1 MTKLTLS
8 QLSGLLFRACDDLR
22 GNMDASEYKEYI
34 FGMLFLKRLSDLF
47 DQEREQLAKDL
58 KSRGMSEKQIAAQ
71 LANPDK
77 YTFFVPERAYWSKI
91 RHLKTNVGSG
101 LNKALEALEDA
112 NVEALQDVLKHINF
126 NRKIGQRTLDDDTL
140 ANFVQNF
147 EKIPLRDENFEFP
160 DLLGA
165 AYEYLIKF
173 FADSA
178 GKKAGEFYTPADVV
192 RTLVEIVDPQ
202 PHMSIY
208 DPTCGSGGMLIHTR
222 DYIRECGGNPKDLSL
237 FGQESIGTTW
247 SICKMNML
255 LHGISH
261 ADIRQEDTIRR
272 PQHKA
277 ENSELK
283 RYDRV
288 LANPPF
294 SQNYIKKDIEYPGRF
309 AVWMPEKGKKAD
321 LMFVQHMLAVLKA
334 DGKMAT
340 IMPHG
345 VLFRG
350 GEEREARRHFIEKGW
365 LEAVIGLPA
374 GLFYGTGIPACVLV
388 MNKKDAATRK
398 HVFFINADREYREGK
413 AQNFLRPED
422 ISKMVHVY
430 RERKN
435 VEGYARLVP
444 VSEIAAE
451 DFNCNIRRYVDN
463 APPAEPHDVRA
474 HLHGGVP
481 VVEIDALHH
490 FWKNYPGLREQV
502 FVPRSSGSLSPWE
515 RGGVR
520 AEDPAS
526 GKHPTTPV
534 PPELLRLARTLRH
547 NSADAENLMWNLLRG
562 RQIAGAKFR
571 RQHPLEPYVL
581 DFYCHELKLAIELD
595 GGQHNEPAGRAHDK
609 QRDGFVARQG
619 IRTLRFWNNQVLA
632 ETEAVLEAVH
642 QAVVESEA
650 AGPSS
655 NRPSPSPLPEGE
667 GIRSMPDH
675 RPLPEGE
682 SKESDRSFVPLPGG
696 EGIRYPVPSPL
707 PSPSGRGM
715 GEGLYADFA
724 PIVTDRRALA
734 ELVKSDPGVAKAH
747 ARFLETLELWW
758 KEHLP
763 LVEALAPKNGKRGNV
778 YELRRQLLVSIA
790 QRFPSPIGRGE
801 GEGQGEGAP
810 GILTEH
816 QIRGALASYFEF
828 FKPEFKSIAFS
839 GWGPELIPDDDILQ
853 SQFPQI
859 LADMEQKRVRLD
871 ELSAL
876 FAAADEEDYE
886 DSDDSGVLPDSEV
899 KALRADLKEAKAQA
913 KLMKKEK
920 RDQPEFLVRT
930 EAAEKRLVRHK
941 GLEDEERRL
950 KADLRAT
957 EKRKEELVAAARQ
970 KIDREEARRVI
981 LDRLHRLL
989 VQTYEGYLRADQRA
1003 CISALENLH
1012 AKYAVTAKAIEAKRD
1027 AEAAKLKAFLAELGY
1042 E

>member
-8 QLSGLLFRACDDLR
+8 QLSSLLLRACDDLR

-34 FGMLFLKRLSDLF
+34 FGMLFLKRMSDLY

-58 KSRGMSEKQIAAQ
+58 KSRGMSERQIAAQ

-77 YTFFVPERAYWSKI
+77 YTFWVPEKSHWSKI

-112 NVEALQDVLKHINF
+112 NVDSLQDVLKHINF
-126 NRKIGQRTLDDDTL
+126 NRKIGQRTLNDDTL

-192 RTLVEIVDPQ
+192 RTLVEIVEPQ
-202 PHMSIY
+202 ERMSIY
-208 DPTCGSGGMLIHTR
+208 DPTCGSGGMLIQAAN
-222 DYIRECGGNPKDLSL
+222 YIRECGGNPKDRSL
-237 FGQESIGTTW
+237 FSQESIGTTW

-255 LHGISH
+255 LHGISD

-272 PQHKA
+272 PQHKD
-277 ENSELK
+277 ESNELK

-350 GEEREARRHFIEKGW
+350 GEEREARKHFIERGW

-444 VSEIAAE
+444 VSEIAVE
-451 DFNCNIRRYVDN
+451 DYNCNIRRYVDN
-463 APPAEPHDVRA
+463 APPPEPHDVRA

-481 VVEIDALHH
+481 VNEIHALGR
-490 FWKNYPGLREQV
+490 FWKNYSGLRERV
-502 FVPRSSGSLSPWE
+502 FAPRPK
-515 RGGVR
+515 
-520 AEDPAS
+520 D
-526 GKHPTTPV
+526 
-534 PPELLRLARTLRH
+534 
-547 NSADAENLMWNLLRG
+547 NS
-562 RQIAGAKFR
+562 
-571 RQHPLEPYVL
+571 Y
-581 DFYCHELKLAIELD
+581 
-595 GGQHNEPAGRAHDK
+595 
-609 QRDGFVARQG
+609 
-619 IRTLRFWNNQVLA
+619 
-632 ETEAVLEAVH
+632 
-642 QAVVESEA
+642 S
-650 AGPSS
+650 
-655 NRPSPSPLPEGE
+655 
-667 GIRSMPDH
+667 
-675 RPLPEGE
+675 
-682 SKESDRSFVPLPGG
+682 
-696 EGIRYPVPSPL
+696 
-707 PSPSGRGM
+707 
-715 GEGLYADFA
+715 DFA
-724 PIVTDRRALA
+724 PVVTERRALA
-734 ELVKSDPGVAKAH
+734 ELVKSDPGVATAQS
-747 ARFLETLELWW
+747 RFLEKLEVWW
-758 KEHLP
+758 KDHLP
-763 LVEALAPKNGKRGNV
+763 LIEALAPKNGQKGNV
-778 YELRRQLLVSIA
+778 YELRRALLASA
-790 QRFPSPIGRGE
+790 SKALAKQT
-801 GEGQGEGAP
+801 
-810 GILTEH
+810 LLNEH
-816 QIRGALASYFEF
+816 QVRGALASYFEF

-839 GWGPELIPDDDILQ
+839 GWGPELIPDDEILQ
-853 SQFPQI
+853 SQFPEI
-859 LADMEQKRVRLD
+859 LADMEQKRLRLA

-886 DSDDSGVLPDSEV
+886 DSDDTGVLPDSEV
-899 KALRADLKEAKAQA
+899 KALKAELKEAKAQT
-913 KLMKKEK
+913 KLAKKEK
-920 RDQPEFLVRT
+920 RDQSDFIART
-930 EAAEKRLVRHK
+930 EAAEKRLARHK
-941 GLEDEERRL
+941 ILEDEAKQL

-957 EKRKEELVAAARQ
+957 EKKEEELIAAARE
-970 KIDREEARRVI
+970 KIDRNEARRVI
-981 LDRLHRLL
+981 LDRLHRKLI
-989 VQTYEGYLRADQRA
+989 QTYEGYLRADQRA
-1003 CISALENLH
+1003 CLSALENLY
-1012 AKYAVTAKAIEAKRD
+1012 AKYAVTAKVIEANRAAK
-1027 AEAAKLKAFLAELGY
+1027 AAKLKQFLVELGY

>member
-1 MTKLTLS
+1 MSKLTLS
-8 QLSGLLFRACDDLR
+8 QLSSLLFRACDDLR

-47 DQEREQLAKDL
+47 DQEREQLAKEL
-58 KSRGMSEKQIAAQ
+58 KAKGMSESKIAAQ
-71 LANPDK
+71 LTNPDK
-77 YTFFVPERAYWSKI
+77 YTFFVPERAHWSKI

-112 NVEALQDVLKHINF
+112 NADALQDVLKHINF

-208 DPTCGSGGMLIHTR
+208 DPTCGSGGMLIQTR
-222 DYIRECGGNPKDLSL
+222 DYIRECGGNPKDVSF

-255 LHGISH
+255 LHGISD

-277 ENSELK
+277 ETNELK

-294 SQNYIKKDIEYPGRF
+294 SQNYIKNGIEYPGRF

-350 GEEREARRHFIEKGW
+350 GEEKEARKHFIERGW
-365 LEAVIGLPA
+365 LEAIIGLPA

-388 MNKKDAATRK
+388 LNKKDAAARK

-422 ISKMVHVY
+422 ISKMVHAY

-463 APPAEPHDVRA
+463 APPPEPHDVRA

-481 VVEIDALHH
+481 VVEIDSLSH
-490 FWKNYPGLREQV
+490 FWKNYAGLRERV
-502 FVPRSSGSLSPWE
+502 FVQ
-515 RGGVR
+515 
-520 AEDPAS
+520 
-526 GKHPTTPV
+526 
-534 PPELLRLARTLRH
+534 RTKD
-547 NSADAENLMWNLLRG
+547 N
-562 RQIAGAKFR
+562 
-571 RQHPLEPYVL
+571 
-581 DFYCHELKLAIELD
+581 
-595 GGQHNEPAGRAHDK
+595 
-609 QRDGFVARQG
+609 
-619 IRTLRFWNNQVLA
+619 T
-632 ETEAVLEAVH
+632 
-642 QAVVESEA
+642 
-650 AGPSS
+650 
-655 NRPSPSPLPEGE
+655 
-667 GIRSMPDH
+667 
-675 RPLPEGE
+675 
-682 SKESDRSFVPLPGG
+682 
-696 EGIRYPVPSPL
+696 
-707 PSPSGRGM
+707 
-715 GEGLYADFA
+715 YADFT
-724 PIVTDRRALA
+724 PVVIERRTLA

-758 KEHLP
+758 KKHLP
-763 LVEALAPKNGKRGNV
+763 LIEALAPKNGKRGNA

-790 QRFPSPIGRGE
+790 ATFAKQHL
-801 GEGQGEGAP
+801 
-810 GILTEH
+810 LTEH

-839 GWGPELIPDDDILQ
+839 GWGPELIPGEDILQ
-853 SQFPQI
+853 SQFPEI
-859 LADMEQKRVRLD
+859 LSDMEQKRLRLA

-886 DSDDSGVLPDSEV
+886 DSDDTGALPDNEV
-899 KALRADLKEAKAQA
+899 KALKAELKEAKAQA
-913 KLMKKEK
+913 KLAKKEK
-920 RDQPEFLVRT
+920 RDQSEFLVRA
-930 EAAEKRLVRHK
+930 EAAEKRLARHK
-941 GLEDEERRL
+941 ALADEERQL

-957 EKRKEELVAAARQ
+957 EKKKEELVTAARE
-970 KIDREEARRVI
+970 KIDRDEARSVI

-989 VQTYEGYLRADQRA
+989 IQTYEGYLRADQRA
-1003 CISALENLH
+1003 CTAALENIH

-1027 AEAAKLKAFLAELGY
+1027 AETSKLKRFLSELGY